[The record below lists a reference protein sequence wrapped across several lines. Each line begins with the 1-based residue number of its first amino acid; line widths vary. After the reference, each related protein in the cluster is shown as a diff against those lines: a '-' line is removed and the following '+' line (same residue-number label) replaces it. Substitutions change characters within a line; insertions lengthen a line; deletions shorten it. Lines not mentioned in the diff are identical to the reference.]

1 MAENPINSDKIMAEA
16 TVLFNRKIA
25 DVFYIMGL
33 SFQGQDA
40 KSFAKTQPGQFVELD
55 LTTAAIPST
64 ENIPEKLRN
73 VSERMVLLR
82 RPFSFS
88 DLASESDK
96 TSAEI
101 LYSVI
106 GPGTLRMSN
115 LSAGD
120 SISVIGPLGIGF
132 SVPEGKKTAVLVT
145 GGMGAGPIEHL
156 AKVLSQQ
163 HCDIKVT
170 AFAGA
175 KSKDQLPFENISQ
188 SLKEFTQ
195 YGAESFIAT
204 DDGSA
209 GEKGFVTD
217 CMAQWLDKNSLP
229 AKETIIYTC
238 GPEPMLAKVS
248 EIAAQH
254 NIDCQVS
261 MERMMACGIGL
272 CQGCAVE
279 CRTADSTESVYKMCC
294 KEGPVFDSKE
304 VLFSS

>member
-1 MAENPINSDKIMAEA
+1 MAKKQINPDKVMAEA
-16 TVLFNRKIA
+16 TVESNRQIGY
-25 DVFYIMGL
+25 DFYKLTITFEGPP
-33 SFQGQDA
+33 A
-40 KSFAKTQPGQFVELD
+40 KTFANTQPGQFVELD
-55 LTTAAIPST
+55 LSTASTPST
-64 ENIPEKLRN
+64 ENTPEKLRN
-73 VSERMVLLR
+73 GSERLVLLR
-82 RPFSFS
+82 RPFSFC
-88 DLASESDK
+88 DLTCESDK

-101 LYSVI
+101 LYRVI

-120 SISVIGPLGIGF
+120 YLSVIGPLGIGF
-132 SVPEGKKTAVLVT
+132 SVPAGKKTAVLVT
-145 GGMGAGPIEHL
+145 GGMGAGPMEHL
-156 AKVLSQQ
+156 AKVLAQK
-163 HCDIKVT
+163 HNDIKVT

-175 KSKDQLPFENISQ
+175 KSRDQLPFENVSQ
-188 SLKEFTQ
+188 SLREFTR
-195 YGAESFIAT
+195 YGTESFIAT

-217 CMAQWLDKNSLP
+217 CMADWLDKNSLP
-229 AKETIIYTC
+229 TEEMIIYSC

-248 EIAAQH
+248 QIAGQH

-279 CRTADSTESVYKMCC
+279 CRAADSTETVYKMCC

-304 VLFSS
+304 VVFS

>member
-1 MAENPINSDKIMAEA
+1 MAENRTNSDKVIAGA
-16 TVLFNRKIA
+16 SVSFNRRIG
-25 DVFYIMGL
+25 DDFYILGL
-33 SFQGQDA
+33 VFQGQAA
-40 KSFAKTQPGQFVELD
+40 KIFAQTQPGQFVELD
-55 LTTAAIPST
+55 LATAAIPAT

-73 VSERMVLLR
+73 GSERMVLLR

-156 AKVLSQQ
+156 AKVLAQEHS
-163 HCDIKVT
+163 DIKVT

-175 KSKDQLPFENISQ
+175 KSKDELPFENISQ
-188 SLKEFTQ
+188 SLQEFTR

-217 CMAQWLDKNSLP
+217 CLAKWLNKNSLP
-229 AKETIIYTC
+229 TEETIIYSC

-248 EIAAQH
+248 EIAGQH

-279 CRTADSTESVYKMCC
+279 CKTEKSKESVYKMCC

-304 VLFSS
+304 VVFS